1 MENGLAKTLS
11 QKVNHQIQA
20 QALTRMAKFCAECG
34 NKLNDAVRFCG
45 LCGTAVINLCP
56 TCGQE
61 WNEAPVS
68 APAEKK
74 TTTAKTATPA
84 APQQGSV
91 AHTSAR
97 VQPIYGTSY
106 DPTKDCPN
114 CGTKGMGNK
123 TCTTCESEN

>member
-1 MENGLAKTLS
+1 
-11 QKVNHQIQA
+11 
-20 QALTRMAKFCAECG
+20 MAKFCAECG
-34 NKLNDAVRFCG
+34 NQLKDSVRFCG
-45 LCGTAVINLCP
+45 SCGTPVANLCP

-61 WNEAPVS
+61 WNQTPVS

-74 TTTAKTATPA
+74 TAVAQPDAPA
-84 APQQGSV
+84 VASQGNF
-91 AHTSAR
+91 AETSAR
-97 VQPIYGTSY
+97 VQPIYGAQY